1 MQMRTHHLA
10 AAVAVAAMA
19 TLAAGNAQAVDPLG
33 PAYPPALTGE
43 EPGDVM
49 DFLHSCWLVR
59 TG

>member
-1 MQMRTHHLA
+1 LA
-10 AAVAVAAMA
+10 PTADDAVE
-19 TLAAGNAQAVDPLG
+19 PLG